1 MIKQD
6 IFHEEIVVLNEAKDN
21 LKNHGLTAPTL
32 KMVLRELYET
42 LNEYH
47 RDLNKELKIGE
58 LSWEKHQELQV
69 SARAAQRVER
79 AFIKMFKDFR
89 KNGIRTGL
97 VENET

>member
-32 KMVLRELYET
+32 NVVLRELYET

-47 RDLNKELKIGE
+47 CDLIKELKSGE
-58 LSWEKHQELQV
+58 LSWDKHQELQV
-69 SARAAQRVER
+69 SARAAQRLEK
-79 AFIKMFKDFR
+79 AFVNMFKDFR